1 MGQPVMISH
10 NTAKQSEPG
19 ELKHLSNRRKRKQ
32 QVNTLVEAIEK
43 VRAQTRAVTATLG
56 CGSTESRALQAKHEM
71 ESSDNKGDSPVC
83 VKRCLRGGYPE

>member
-32 QVNTLVEAIEK
+32 HVNTLVEAIEE
-43 VRAQTRAVTATLG
+43 VRAQTKDVTASLG
-56 CGSTESRALQAKHEM
+56 CGAT
-71 ESSDNKGDSPVC
+71 
-83 VKRCLRGGYPE
+83 